1 VGVWEDGLRSEGH
14 SEASGKALAE
24 VGRRRVVDP
33 RRRLKKQRIKRE
45 RVRLGEQYD
54 ITALPPSLLN
64 SNETVK
70 VTIELPAGMVAA
82 AGSRLNEYCYEGVR
96 SRVSDWWGP
105 RFLIRVMAKG
115 KFTL

>member
-14 SEASGKALAE
+14 SEAASRALAE
-24 VGRRRVVDP
+24 VGRVPVVDP

-54 ITALPPSLLN
+54 VTALSTYP
-64 SNETVK
+64 NETVK